1 MSVKHLFPFFP
12 NTAHLLPLRLIT
24 TPCLNNIIMHH
35 SIRPLLF
42 SNLFLCRPPLH
53 PLMLMVMREEIVVA
67 HLARLVRT
75 HMATTN
81 LLQTVS
87 VDQGTTATTNLS
99 ALHADLGN
107 FGHT

>member
-1 MSVKHLFPFFP
+1 
-12 NTAHLLPLRLIT
+12 
-24 TPCLNNIIMHH
+24 MHH

-42 SNLFLCRPPLH
+42 SKLFLCRPPLH
-53 PLMLMVMREEIVVA
+53 PLMLMVMREGIVVA
-67 HLARLVRT
+67 HLTRLVHT

-87 VDQGTTATTNLS
+87 VAQGTT